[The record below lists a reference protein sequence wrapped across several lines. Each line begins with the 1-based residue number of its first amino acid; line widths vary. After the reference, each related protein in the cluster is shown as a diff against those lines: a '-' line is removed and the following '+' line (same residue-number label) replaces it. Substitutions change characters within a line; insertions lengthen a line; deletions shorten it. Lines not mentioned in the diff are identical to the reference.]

1 MTIFLQFFRLSASFC
16 PGAACPAVGPQS
28 AQIPRQVGIAAP
40 DMSGIQHPHAAPVPH
55 TKARQ
60 HQCCPAP
67 QVWCSHSGTMQF
79 CAAAKVQQP
88 SLAAGISPQGGK
100 ALRTGKAVL
109 EQAVI
114 NAGCSL
120 RPQQHRCS
128 QRGSIC
134 GKARVSSRY
143 KFLTTAQLC
152 IPTRVMLNS
161 FSPRATSQPL
171 PCKKSRNAASHTGLH
186 CVTVTRPPAMAAAA
200 A

>member
-1 MTIFLQFFRLSASFC
+1 
-16 PGAACPAVGPQS
+16 
-28 AQIPRQVGIAAP
+28 
-40 DMSGIQHPHAAPVPH
+40 
-55 TKARQ
+55 
-60 HQCCPAP
+60 
-67 QVWCSHSGTMQF
+67 MQF

-120 RPQQHRCS
+120 RPQQHCCS

-143 KFLTTAQLC
+143 KFLTA
-152 IPTRVMLNS
+152 
-161 FSPRATSQPL
+161 AL

-186 CVTVTRPPAMAAAA
+186 CVTVTCPPAMAAAA